1 MIISNQQDNEMEHLN
16 KRIQTVAVLGA
27 GAVGCYLIAGLAPK
41 LGENLWIIAEGS
53 RKERLKK
60 EGLTI
65 NDHQLSLC
73 VKTPQEAKGA
83 DLLIVAVKYGSLEES
98 LDAIEQI
105 VDDETIVMS
114 VMNGVDSEEIIGR
127 RIGMQHMMYS
137 MIKIA
142 SERTGHCVRFNPEV
156 TEGVYFGEADGSLSW
171 RVAAIENLFNDSS
184 VRFHISE
191 DILKKIWAKYALN
204 ISMNLPQAIIGCG
217 LGGYR
222 DSAYVMDIST
232 KLKEEVVAVALA
244 VGIDIREE
252 KAASFD
258 SRTVHR
264 RPASQHFRIWMQSGI
279 QKWICF
285 RECSSDLESSWKF
298 RRHTMRWR
306 WILLRHLKK
315 KMMAGLIINNP
326 GRK

>member
-60 EGLTI
+60 EGLII
-65 NDHQLSLC
+65 NDGQLSLC
-73 VKTPQEAKGA
+73 VKTPEEAKGA
-83 DLLIVAVKYGSLEES
+83 DLLIVAVKYGSLEGS

-114 VMNGVDSEEIIGR
+114 VMNGVDSEEIIGH

-171 RVAAIENLFNDSS
+171 RVAAIENLFNDSG

-204 ISMNLPQAIIGCG
+204 ISMNLPQAIVGCG

-232 KLKEEVVAVALA
+232 KLKDEVVAVALA

-258 SRTVHR
+258 SRTVSPQAR
-264 RPASQHFRIWMQSGI
+264 FSTLQ
-279 QKWICF
+279 
-285 RECSSDLESSWKF
+285 DLDAK
-298 RRHTMRWR
+298 RHTEVDMFSGV
-306 WILLRHLKK
+306 LLRLGKQLGIPTPYN
-315 KMMAGLIINNP
+315 ALALDIIKALEEKND
-326 GRK
+326 GRFDYQ

>member
-16 KRIQTVAVLGA
+16 KKIQTVAVLGA

-53 RKERLKK
+53 RKERLEN
-60 EGLTI
+60 EGLII
-65 NDHQLSLC
+65 NDGQLSLC
-73 VKTPQEAKGA
+73 VKTPEEAKGA
-83 DLLIVAVKYGSLEES
+83 DLLIVAVKYGSLEGS

-114 VMNGVDSEEIIGR
+114 VMNGVDSEEIIGH

-171 RVAAIENLFNDSS
+171 RVAAIENLFNDSG

-191 DILKKIWAKYALN
+191 DILKKIRSYLTGAHWSD
-204 ISMNLPQAIIGCG
+204 SMDC
-217 LGGYR
+217 
-222 DSAYVMDIST
+222 ST
-232 KLKEEVVAVALA
+232 ASSTRTQFLASCAVKGSFPCPETILA
-244 VGIDIREE
+244 
-252 KAASFD
+252 
-258 SRTVHR
+258 
-264 RPASQHFRIWMQSGI
+264 
-279 QKWICF
+279 
-285 RECSSDLESSWKF
+285 SSIHIA
-298 RRHTMRWR
+298 R
-306 WILLRHLKK
+306 
-315 KMMAGLIINNP
+315 
-326 GRK
+326 

>member
-65 NDHQLSLC
+65 NDRQLSLC

-83 DLLIVAVKYGSLEES
+83 DLLIVAVKYGSLEGS

-114 VMNGVDSEEIIGR
+114 VMNGVDSEEIIGH

-171 RVAAIENLFNDSS
+171 RVAAIENLFNDSG

-204 ISMNLPQAIIGCG
+204 ISMNLPQAIVGCG

-222 DSAYVMDIST
+222 DLS
-232 KLKEEVVAVALA
+232 
-244 VGIDIREE
+244 
-252 KAASFD
+252 
-258 SRTVHR
+258 
-264 RPASQHFRIWMQSGI
+264 
-279 QKWICF
+279 
-285 RECSSDLESSWKF
+285 
-298 RRHTMRWR
+298 
-306 WILLRHLKK
+306 
-315 KMMAGLIINNP
+315 LIHI
-326 GRK
+326 

>member
-65 NDHQLSLC
+65 NDCQLSLC

-83 DLLIVAVKYGSLEES
+83 DLLIVAVKYGSLEGS

-114 VMNGVDSEEIIGR
+114 VMNGVDSEEIIGH

-156 TEGVYFGEADGSLSW
+156 TEGVPYFRRYPQKNMGEICPEYQYES
-171 RVAAIENLFNDSS
+171 AA
-184 VRFHISE
+184 
-191 DILKKIWAKYALN
+191 
-204 ISMNLPQAIIGCG
+204 G
-217 LGGYR
+217 
-222 DSAYVMDIST
+222 
-232 KLKEEVVAVALA
+232 
-244 VGIDIREE
+244 
-252 KAASFD
+252 
-258 SRTVHR
+258 HR
-264 RPASQHFRIWMQSGI
+264 RMRSGRLQRQCVCDGYQYKI
-279 QKWICF
+279 KG
-285 RECSSDLESSWKF
+285 RGSGSGPG
-298 RRHTMRWR
+298 RRHRY
-306 WILLRHLKK
+306 
-315 KMMAGLIINNP
+315 P
-326 GRK
+326 GGKGGEL

>member
-65 NDHQLSLC
+65 NDRQLSLC

-83 DLLIVAVKYGSLEES
+83 DLLIVAVKYGSLEGS

-114 VMNGVDSEEIIGR
+114 VMNGVDSEEIIGH

-171 RVAAIENLFNDSS
+171 RVAAIENLFNDSG

-204 ISMNLPQAIIGCG
+204 ISMNLPQAIVGCG

-258 SRTVHR
+258 SRTVSPKAR
-264 RPASQHFRIWMQSGI
+264 FSTLQ
-279 QKWICF
+279 
-285 RECSSDLESSWKF
+285 DLDAK
-298 RRHTMRWR
+298 RHTEVDMFSGV
-306 WILLRHLKK
+306 LLRLGKELNIPTPYN
-315 KMMAGLIINNP
+315 ALALDIIKALEEKND
-326 GRK
+326 GRFDYQ

>member
-65 NDHQLSLC
+65 NDCQLSLC

-83 DLLIVAVKYGSLEES
+83 DLLIVAVKYGSLEGS

-114 VMNGVDSEEIIGR
+114 VMNGVDSEEIIGH

-142 SERTGHCVRFNPEV
+142 SERTGHCVRFNP
-156 TEGVYFGEADGSLSW
+156 
-171 RVAAIENLFNDSS
+171 
-184 VRFHISE
+184 
-191 DILKKIWAKYALN
+191 K
-204 ISMNLPQAIIGCG
+204 
-217 LGGYR
+217 
-222 DSAYVMDIST
+222 
-232 KLKEEVVAVALA
+232 
-244 VGIDIREE
+244 
-252 KAASFD
+252 
-258 SRTVHR
+258 
-264 RPASQHFRIWMQSGI
+264 
-279 QKWICF
+279 
-285 RECSSDLESSWKF
+285 
-298 RRHTMRWR
+298 
-306 WILLRHLKK
+306 
-315 KMMAGLIINNP
+315 
-326 GRK
+326 

>member
-53 RKERLKK
+53 RKERLEK

-65 NDHQLSLC
+65 NDRQMSLC

-114 VMNGVDSEEIIGR
+114 VMNGVDSEEIIGH

-142 SERTGHCVRFNPEV
+142 SERTGNCVRFNPEV

-171 RVAAIENLFNDSS
+171 RVAAVENLFNDSS

-191 DILKKIWAKYALN
+191 DILKKY
-204 ISMNLPQAIIGCG
+204 
-217 LGGYR
+217 
-222 DSAYVMDIST
+222 
-232 KLKEEVVAVALA
+232 
-244 VGIDIREE
+244 
-252 KAASFD
+252 
-258 SRTVHR
+258 
-264 RPASQHFRIWMQSGI
+264 
-279 QKWICF
+279 
-285 RECSSDLESSWKF
+285 
-298 RRHTMRWR
+298 
-306 WILLRHLKK
+306 
-315 KMMAGLIINNP
+315 
-326 GRK
+326 GRNMP

>member
-65 NDHQLSLC
+65 NDRQLSLC

-83 DLLIVAVKYGSLEES
+83 DLLIVAVKYGSLEGS

-114 VMNGVDSEEIIGR
+114 VMNGVDSEEIIGH

-171 RVAAIENLFNDSS
+171 RVAAIENLFNDSG

-191 DILKKIWAKYALN
+191 DILKKIWAKYQYESA
-204 ISMNLPQAIIGCG
+204 A
-217 LGGYR
+217 GY
-222 DSAYVMDIST
+222 
-232 KLKEEVVAVALA
+232 
-244 VGIDIREE
+244 
-252 KAASFD
+252 
-258 SRTVHR
+258 H
-264 RPASQHFRIWMQSGI
+264 WMRSGRLQRQCVCDGYQYKI
-279 QKWICF
+279 KG
-285 RECSSDLESSWKF
+285 RGSGSGTG
-298 RRHTMRWR
+298 RRHRY
-306 WILLRHLKK
+306 
-315 KMMAGLIINNP
+315 P
-326 GRK
+326 GGKGGEL